1 MQKKSVFYFSD
12 FFILLYVINTESPSL
27 QGEASF
33 LWFLETADNT
43 QGGAQCSKGSDDNL
57 DDELDDILLRHKAN
71 YEVGVWSYELRSTFY
86 LILAEGDTS

>member
-1 MQKKSVFYFSD
+1 MTWNNQ
-12 FFILLYVINTESPSL
+12 FIKINKESLPFWKGSL
-27 QGEASF
+27 F
-33 LWFLETADNT
+33 LWFSETAYDT